1 MFQRANRHSS
11 RDLDPFVAIHQSDY
25 NDGAVTGYDSSGQN
39 PEYPPALLDWKL
51 PLRSEQISPLIFL
64 FFFLSGLSA
73 LIFEVTWVRELGLTL
88 GNTAQAT
95 STVLAVFMGGLALGA
110 FFAGRFAEKTQRK
123 ALAVYGVLE
132 LCAGVVGLLV
142 SMALQECSS
151 FYLWLFHSLSLGAE
165 TIAAARLIVSVCIL
179 AVPTILMGATLPVL
193 VKYLEEY
200 KLSSRMFSLLY
211 GMNTLGASAGGLLA
225 CFLGFPFIGLQG
237 TVQCAASLNVLIGM
251 FSILIWR
258 RSAAA
263 GMAGEDP
270 NTGSAVKAG
279 SGSVGGTPVIP
290 GDQTDDDLD
299 RSSGTSKAHVGD
311 NVVSESNSAS
321 EKTELTAEPVL
332 PLDAQAPCRRSQAIL
347 YAIAF
352 LTGFT
357 ALSYEVLWTRIL
369 RFYLSSLTYS
379 FSIMVSTFL
388 FGLAIGS
395 FIYERQVLRDSIAVK
410 RPYLF
415 FAATQAFA
423 ALSCAASLI
432 LFSFNS
438 KLILHLLNM
447 AAPLAPALQ
456 KGMLLHQLLYIF
468 LVSSTTILLP
478 SIFVGMLFP
487 LIGTLSASEQKNAA
501 KNVGTAYAL
510 NTIGC
515 VCGSLLC
522 GLLLMPAIG
531 SKAAFQWIVLLS
543 TITAALAA
551 LSSESK
557 SHAIKWSIAAI
568 PVLLASL
575 FLTQHFRSGTMPGA
589 RILAEG
595 EDGSGYMRVIE
606 LPQQTGVMLE
616 INGSSLAGTSPKNL
630 RYMRSLAH
638 LPLLLHKN
646 PKTAM
651 VACFG
656 TGTTCGAASLHS
668 SLDEL
673 DIVEI
678 SRMVLSAA
686 PYFDKTNYS
695 VLKCPRVKVFVN
707 DARNHL
713 LQNDSKYDVITFE
726 PPPPTEAGIVNLYTE
741 EFYALA
747 SNKLNEDGLL
757 CQWIPMHQ
765 VSAEVWKMMIASARA
780 VFPNVSIWLPN
791 SKEAIL
797 LASKQPLHIDLEQ
810 MQKRID
816 DSEELKASLDAIGMD
831 NAMAI
836 LSTYVASGEALD
848 AYLKDSLSLTDN
860 YPRLEFYLPF
870 AGPSPGELKAESIG
884 NTDVKQFAAALS
896 HAKGFNANEFW
907 KNWTAIH
914 LLRLVENTTPANRAE
929 ADKYIDQAMT
939 LLPKSK
945 WLQYVNKRRGVVYP
959 NKDFSSFTY

>member
-1 MFQRANRHSS
+1 M
-11 RDLDPFVAIHQSDY
+11 
-25 NDGAVTGYDSSGQN
+25 
-39 PEYPPALLDWKL
+39 
-51 PLRSEQISPLIFL
+51 RSEQISPLIFL

-110 FFAGRFAEKTQRK
+110 FFGGRFAEKTQHK
-123 ALAVYGVLE
+123 ALAVYGLLE

-151 FYLWLFHSLSLGAE
+151 FYLWLYHSLSLGAE
-165 TIAAARLIVSVCIL
+165 TMAAARLIVSVCIL
-179 AVPTILMGATLPVL
+179 TVPTILMGATLPVL

-258 RSAAA
+258 RSPA
-263 GMAGEDP
+263 GGKAGEELSAGSSFKEAS
-270 NTGSAVKAG
+270 GSA
-279 SGSVGGTPVIP
+279 GGTVATPE
-290 GDQTDDDLD
+290 GMSD
-299 RSSGTSKAHVGD
+299 RRF
-311 NVVSESNSAS
+311 
-321 EKTELTAEPVL
+321 P
-332 PLDAQAPCRRSQAIL
+332 AIL
-347 YAIAF
+347 YTIAF

-369 RFYLSSLTYS
+369 RFYLTSLTYS

-388 FGLAIGS
+388 LGLAIGS
-395 FIYERQVLRDSIAVK
+395 FIYERQVLRGSIAVK

-487 LIGTLSASEQKNAA
+487 LIGTLSASEKTNAA

-557 SHAIKWSIAAI
+557 SRAIKWSIAAV

-656 TGTTCGAASLHS
+656 TGTTCGAASLHG
-668 SLDEL
+668 SLNEL

-678 SRMVLSAA
+678 SKMVLGAA

-695 VLKCPRVKVFVN
+695 VLKRPRVKVFVN

-713 LQNDSKYDVITFE
+713 LQNDTKYDVITFE

-765 VSAEVWKMMIASARA
+765 VSGEVWKMMIASARA

-816 DSEELKASLDAIGMD
+816 DSEELKSSLDAIGMD

-870 AGPSPGELKAESIG
+870 AGPSPGELQAESIG
-884 NTDVKQFAAALS
+884 NTDVKQFATVLS
-896 HAKGFNANEFW
+896 HAKGFNADEFW

-914 LLRLVENTTPANRAE
+914 LLRLVENTTPASRAD
-929 ADKYIDQAMT
+929 ADKYIDQAVG
-939 LLPKSK
+939 LLPGNK